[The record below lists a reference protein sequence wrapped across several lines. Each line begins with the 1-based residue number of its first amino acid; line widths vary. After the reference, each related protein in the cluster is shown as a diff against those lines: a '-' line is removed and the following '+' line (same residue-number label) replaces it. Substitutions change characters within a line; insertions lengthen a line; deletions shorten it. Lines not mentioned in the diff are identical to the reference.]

1 LHSHKSRSLTS
12 SPGKENALSG
22 GKRKKVKREH
32 NPDTE
37 VDVVQDEK
45 VEA

>member
-12 SPGKENALSG
+12 SPGKENTLSG

-37 VDVVQDEK
+37 VDVLQDEK
-45 VEA
+45 VER